1 MKTERCEIRIRGMI
15 CRSCTDEVSGMLL
28 RTKGVIKSTVSY
40 RKALAAVSFDPAL
53 VSPEELEK
61 RIKSLGYDTGERS
74 LAERFLDL
82 GCAALTV
89 LLVWLLSGR
98 PWAAA
103 LLGGGVFALVSGG
116 TLRQLAIYALGNLA
130 CLLTLPVLRGTGKE
144 RIRSD
149 KLLTLLFALGVCLLM
164 QLGRAAAALAMGTEP
179 GLCAGFFTTDAL
191 SALFAMV
198 IVSLARRLDGLFED
212 QKCYLLRCQRQRDKE
227 KGGF

>member
-1 MKTERCEIRIRGMI
+1 MKRQMTLAQY
-15 CRSCTDEVSGMLL
+15 RSVDITLFALL
-28 RTKGVIKSTVSY
+28 LAVFESIITLAATGWFPGQLYTVS
-40 RKALAAVSFDPAL
+40 LTPAL
-53 VSPEELEK
+53 
-61 RIKSLGYDTGERS
+61 
-74 LAERFLDL
+74 
-82 GCAALTV
+82 CAIV
-89 LLVWLLSGR
+89 LMRWGG
-98 PWAAA
+98 WAGLHA

>member
-1 MKTERCEIRIRGMI
+1 MKRQMTLAQY
-15 CRSCTDEVSGMLL
+15 RSVDITLFALL
-28 RTKGVIKSTVSY
+28 LAVFESIITLAATGWFPGQLYTVS
-40 RKALAAVSFDPAL
+40 LTPAL
-53 VSPEELEK
+53 
-61 RIKSLGYDTGERS
+61 
-74 LAERFLDL
+74 
-82 GCAALTV
+82 CAIV
-89 LLVWLLSGR
+89 LMRWGG
-98 PWAAA
+98 WAGLHA

-179 GLCAGFFTTDAL
+179 GLCTGFFTTDAL